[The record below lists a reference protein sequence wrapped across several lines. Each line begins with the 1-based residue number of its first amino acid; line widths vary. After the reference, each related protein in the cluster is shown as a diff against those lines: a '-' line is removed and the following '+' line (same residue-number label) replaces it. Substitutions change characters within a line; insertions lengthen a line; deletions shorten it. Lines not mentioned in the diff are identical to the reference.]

1 MGDLQI
7 VGGINKLNNKN
18 YNTWVTC
25 MESYLQGQDLW
36 DVVGGN
42 EVTQPEDD
50 TNGIL
55 RKWKIKAGKAMFALK
70 TTVEDDM
77 LQHIRKAKTPKEAWD
92 TFATLFSKK
101 NDTRLQLLENELL
114 SVAQRDMTIVE
125 YFHKVKSI
133 CREISELDPSAAIV
147 ESRIKRIIIH
157 GLRPKYR
164 GFVAAVQGWPT
175 QPSLVEFEN
184 LLADQEAL
192 AKQME
197 GVSLR
202 GEDEALY
209 TKSKGSFKQLAGGGA
224 KRKW

>member
-1 MGDLQI
+1 
-7 VGGINKLNNKN
+7 
-18 YNTWVTC
+18 

-36 DVVGGN
+36 DVVSGN
-42 EVTQPEDD
+42 EVTQPEED
-50 TNGIL
+50 TSSAL

-77 LQHIRKAKTPKEAWD
+77 LEHIQKAKTPKEAWD
-92 TFATLFSKK
+92 TFATLFSKR

-114 SVAQRDMTIVE
+114 SVAQRDMTIAQ

-157 GLRPKYR
+157 GLRPEYR

-192 AKQME
+192 SKQM
-197 GVSLR
+197 GGISLK
-202 GEDEALY
+202 GEEEALY
-209 TKSKGSFKQLAGGGA
+209 TKSKGNFK
-224 KRKW
+224 